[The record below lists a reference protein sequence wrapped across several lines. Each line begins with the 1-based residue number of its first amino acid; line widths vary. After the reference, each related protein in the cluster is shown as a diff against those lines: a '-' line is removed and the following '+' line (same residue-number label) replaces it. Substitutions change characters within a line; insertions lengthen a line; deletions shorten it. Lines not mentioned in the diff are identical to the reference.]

1 MPQPFKV
8 GISTFRTLNGL
19 LSGYMIVRGGSS
31 HCRGV
36 HRQSRPAKV
45 TSLRSG
51 AGSDD
56 GWEPT
61 DGQSAHTSAAHAAG
75 QQPCADL
82 APTDGLDAGCASSMN
97 ESSHGKARRGKKS
110 TGDGDGDGPT
120 NYLAQQRAQIPGGDV
135 LPEDGAGFVERVND
149 RIDLIRLTENV
160 LRGED
165 DKNVKSLLGQ
175 LLTVCY
181 KNARRPAPKKQDGP
195 DKLTWNLPR

>member
-1 MPQPFKV
+1 MRAIKPLNITIVQ
-8 GISTFRTLNGL
+8 FRSMDSF
-19 LSGYMIVRGGSS
+19 SGYVGLHNESRTS
-31 HCRGV
+31 RGV
-36 HRQSRPAKV
+36 HRHGRQASCKSPTDLAGTDAALQLPAGE
-45 TSLRSG
+45 G
-51 AGSDD
+51 AHSAVALPAGREPDAVLA
-56 GWEPT
+56 EPT
-61 DGQSAHTSAAHAAG
+61 SR
-75 QQPCADL
+75 
-82 APTDGLDAGCASSMN
+82 DAGCASSMN
-97 ESSHGKARRGKKS
+97 ESSRGKVRRGKKS
-110 TGDGDGDGPT
+110 TGDGDGPT